1 MAALEFLIWP
11 FLCCLVLTG
20 IHAYLGM
27 HVVERGVIFVDLSL
41 AQIAALGATV
51 GFLAGYDLH
60 SMASYWFSLGFTI
73 LGAAVF
79 AFTRLE
85 KTRVP
90 QEAFIGIVYVVSA
103 ATAILIVDRAPE
115 GAEHVRYMLLGSI
128 LSVTPKQVL
137 QMALLYSLIGFFHWF
152 WRKPF
157 LLISASPEKAVAE
170 GLSLRFW
177 DFLFYAS
184 FGFVVTSS
192 VAVAGVLLVFS
203 YLMVPAVTSMLFSQK
218 LTTRLTLAWSVGTM
232 VSVLGMIASY
242 TLDAPTGATV
252 VVCFGFVLAIAFL
265 VRKLILN
272 RSG

>member
-1 MAALEFLIWP
+1 MNVLELLLWP

-51 GFLAGYDLH
+51 GFLAGYELH
-60 SMASYWFSLGFTI
+60 SLASYWFSLGFTI
-73 LGAAVF
+73 FGAAVF

-85 KTRVP
+85 KTKVP

-103 ATAILIVDRAPE
+103 ALAILIVDRAPE

-128 LSVTPKQVL
+128 LSVSPKQVL
-137 QMALLYSLIGFFHWF
+137 QMALLYSSIGFLHWL

-157 LLISASPEKAVAE
+157 LMISNSPEKATAE
-170 GLSLRFW
+170 GFSLRFW

-203 YLMVPAVTSMLFSQK
+203 FLIVPAVTSMLFSEK
-218 LTTRLTLAWSVGTM
+218 LSTRLILAWSMGTI

-242 TLDAPTGATV
+242 TLDTPTGATV
-252 VVCFGFVLAIAFL
+252 VVCFGLVLVLSFI
-265 VRKLILN
+265 VRKLFLKSVN
-272 RSG
+272 